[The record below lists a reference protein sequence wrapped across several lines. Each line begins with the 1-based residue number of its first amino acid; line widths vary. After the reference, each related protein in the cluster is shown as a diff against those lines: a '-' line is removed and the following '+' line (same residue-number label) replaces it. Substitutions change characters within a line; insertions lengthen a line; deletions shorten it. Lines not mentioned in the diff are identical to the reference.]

1 MEHHIGKSYSILKN
15 VEEAKKHLNEAIKLN
30 PYSFSSMQSL
40 ARLYNNKEER
50 EQISAMVDRIMAPK
64 TIDRVPVS
72 VLLSVYG
79 LIATSKNDALR
90 KKYVDD
96 DLGRFYEVIES
107 SLSKE
112 YSHTYLVLSMLSGG
126 LSFRYPDYYN
136 RLCARLPMP
145 LSKDKNSQQRKN
157 YGKILANQ
165 YRYAMK
171 DGEARKDVYERVLKC
186 LEGNPDDND
195 YDRKALMD
203 FYIAAGEPDKAIY
216 LAEQF
221 ENKEDIYRYQS
232 LCKAYRVKTDY
243 GTALAMIDKS
253 IAGENEKTFAGH
265 KAAFRHDK
273 ALCLLALNRRE
284 EAVAIQKEA
293 IALQT
298 DSKSKAEWEEELSS
312 MVKRTI

>member
-1 MEHHIGKSYSILKN
+1 
-15 VEEAKKHLNEAIKLN
+15 
-30 PYSFSSMQSL
+30 
-40 ARLYNNKEER
+40 
-50 EQISAMVDRIMAPK
+50 
-64 TIDRVPVS
+64 
-72 VLLSVYG
+72 
-79 LIATSKNDALR
+79 
-90 KKYVDD
+90 
-96 DLGRFYEVIES
+96 
-107 SLSKE
+107 
-112 YSHTYLVLSMLSGG
+112 
-126 LSFRYPDYYN
+126 
-136 RLCARLPMP
+136 
-145 LSKDKNSQQRKN
+145 
-157 YGKILANQ
+157 
-165 YRYAMK
+165 
-171 DGEARKDVYERVLKC
+171 
-186 LEGNPDDND
+186 
-195 YDRKALMD
+195 MD